1 MIFWSGK
8 GFFSILFVLLGI
20 MITQGAMEA
29 VTGLKPAQQN
39 HDLMW
44 AFSFTLASLANGLFV
59 WKLSKSPKRIVVDKA
74 TGEEMELS
82 TMGSLFFIPTKW
94 WTHIFAAVAAIC
106 FIMLLFTKP

>member
-8 GFFSILFVLLGI
+8 GFFSILFVLLGV
-20 MITQGAMEA
+20 MIAQWAIEVA
-29 VTGLKPAQQN
+29 TGQKPAQQD

-44 AFSFTLASLANGLFV
+44 GLSFTIASLTNGLFV

-74 TGEEMELS
+74 TGEELELS

-94 WTHIFAAVAAIC
+94 WTPLFAAIAVIC
-106 FIMLLFTKP
+106 FITMLSN